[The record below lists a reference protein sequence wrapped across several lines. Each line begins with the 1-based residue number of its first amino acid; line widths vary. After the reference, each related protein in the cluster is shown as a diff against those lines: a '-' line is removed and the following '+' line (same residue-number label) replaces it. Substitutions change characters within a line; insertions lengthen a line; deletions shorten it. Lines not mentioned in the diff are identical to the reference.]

1 MGRKWIALFGV
12 VVVGVILIIQ
22 MTQGENNLLHWI
34 GLAAIAI
41 AFIATVVDVRK
52 ASQTPD

>member
-22 MTQGENNLLHWI
+22 MAQGENNLLHWI
-34 GLAAIAI
+34 GLVAIAI

-52 ASQTPD
+52 ASQALD